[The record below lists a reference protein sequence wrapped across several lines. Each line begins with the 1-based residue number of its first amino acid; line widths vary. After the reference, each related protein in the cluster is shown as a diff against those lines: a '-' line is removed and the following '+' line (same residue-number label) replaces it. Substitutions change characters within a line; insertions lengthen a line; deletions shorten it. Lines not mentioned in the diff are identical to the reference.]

1 MRVLRLLLTVE
12 AVTVAIWLGGVVVVS
27 AVVAPVV
34 FGMVPAPAS
43 ADAMVV
49 VFERTSRIAMTASVL
64 ALLCEVAASRLRPQ
78 VGLHDLARASVLA
91 LMAAFAIAEGA
102 VFTPRIADLHRQ
114 GAIRGDGPLGER
126 MENAHMGA
134 EIAEKAQFA
143 LGIAFFGL
151 LVAPAPTAAKPS
163 GTPPEGGPSPEGAPL
178 DGEPP
183 AEPPEGEPPPR
194 EG

>member
-1 MRVLRLLLTVE
+1 
-12 AVTVAIWLGGVVVVS
+12 
-27 AVVAPVV
+27 
-34 FGMVPAPAS
+34 
-43 ADAMVV
+43 
-49 VFERTSRIAMTASVL
+49 
-64 ALLCEVAASRLRPQ
+64 

-126 MENAHMGA
+126 MESAHTGS

-151 LVAPAPTAAKPS
+151 LVAPAPPTPS
-163 GTPPEGGPSPEGAPL
+163 PAGAPTERGPEPEG
-178 DGEPP
+178 PP
-183 AEPPEGEPPPR
+183 RDEDPPTEPPEGEPPST
-194 EG
+194 GA

>member
-12 AVTVAIWLGGVVVVS
+12 AVAVAIWLGGVVVVS
-27 AVVAPVV
+27 AVVAPAV

-126 MENAHMGA
+126 MESAHTGA

-151 LVAPAPTAAKPS
+151 LVAPAPPPPS
-163 GTPPEGGPSPEGAPL
+163 PAGAPVEPGPEPEGPPPEEDPST
-178 DGEPP
+178 
-183 AEPPEGEPPPR
+183 EPPEGEPPSA
-194 EG
+194 GT

>member
-1 MRVLRLLLTVE
+1 VRVLRLLLTVE
-12 AVTVAIWLGGVVVVS
+12 AVAVAIWLGGVVVVS

-34 FGMVPAPAS
+34 FGTVPAPAS

-64 ALLCEVAASRLRPQ
+64 ALLCEVAASRLRPH

-114 GAIRGDGPLGER
+114 GAIRGDGP
-126 MENAHMGA
+126 
-134 EIAEKAQFA
+134 
-143 LGIAFFGL
+143 
-151 LVAPAPTAAKPS
+151 PW
-163 GTPPEGGPSPEGAPL
+163 
-178 DGEPP
+178 
-183 AEPPEGEPPPR
+183 
-194 EG
+194 

>member
-12 AVTVAIWLGGVVVVS
+12 AVAVAIWLGGVVVVS
-27 AVVAPVV
+27 AVVAPAV

-102 VFTPRIADLHRQ
+102 IFTPRIADLHRQ

-126 MENAHMGA
+126 MESAHTGA

-151 LVAPAPTAAKPS
+151 LVAPPPPAAKPS
-163 GTPPEGGPSPEGAPL
+163 TPPEGAPAPEGAPP
-178 DGEPP
+178 DEDPP
-183 AEPPEGEPPPR
+183 AEPSKGEPPST
-194 EG
+194 GT